1 MNRCVCVG
9 VSLIKYLPLFFCK
22 LGSLKISGKKTTTTN
37 NKSVE
42 FINTNSMLSSSSSLG
57 Q

>member
-9 VSLIKYLPLFFCK
+9 VSLIKYLPLFFRK
-22 LGSLKISGKKTTTTN
+22 LGSLKISGKNKTN